1 MNSTHTTSATLPKN
15 RRCFEAF
22 VTSVPLFGFPGV
34 RTSSLWTWT
43 WRRSNEPEIRTCAK
57 SLWMLHWT
65 QGLHKRGL
73 FWKGFRH
80 SYVYKSNFSEHY
92 VRWAVV
98 SILVLILFFH
108 YNCYPYPFFLLVILN
123 VIIFCFLWEY
133 FNSTKSC
140 HFSSFIYSRKKPRLI
155 KNENCLSVLFF
166 MRAL

>member
-1 MNSTHTTSATLPKN
+1 MFWGICHFSTT
-15 RRCFEAF
+15 
-22 VTSVPLFGFPGV
+22 VWFPW
-34 RTSSLWTWT
+34 SQDF
-43 WRRSNEPEIRTCAK
+43 K
-57 SLWMLHWT
+57 SLNLDLEEIQWTRDKNMCKVPWMLHWT
-65 QGLHKRGL
+65 QGLHERGL